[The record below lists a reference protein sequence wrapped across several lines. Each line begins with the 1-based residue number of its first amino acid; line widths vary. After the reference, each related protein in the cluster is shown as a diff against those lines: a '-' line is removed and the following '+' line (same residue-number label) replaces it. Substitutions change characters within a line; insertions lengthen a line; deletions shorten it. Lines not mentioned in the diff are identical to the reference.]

1 MKNVLLILLLFPFL
15 TLSQVQI
22 GQDIDGEAAKDYS
35 GYTMNLSSDGSIV
48 AISAIGAT
56 HNDSDGDYSG
66 HVRVFENQIGTWV
79 QVGQD
84 IDGEQAEDSSNQV
97 SLSSDG
103 TTVAIGAPGHDGL
116 LGTYSGH
123 VRVFKNQSG
132 TWVQVGQ
139 DIDGGSE
146 IEFFGRSVNLSSDGS
161 IVAIGAPSYYINGGF
176 IEHVRIYENQS
187 GTWVQV
193 GQDIDGEAGYDGFGR
208 SISLS
213 TDGTIVAIGAPEN
226 DGYEDGSGYVRIY
239 ENQSGTWVQVGQD
252 IEGEAEDDGFGR
264 SISLSTDGN
273 IIAIGA
279 PQNDENGVN
288 SGHVRVFENQ
298 SGTWVQVG
306 QDIEGEDANN
316 KSGSSV
322 SLSSDGSIVAIGAQY
337 NDGNAWTTGHVRVYG
352 NQSGTWVRIIPDIDG
367 EAGGDRSGYSVSLSS
382 DGSIVAIG
390 AFKNNGNGVDSGHVR
405 VYDLTNPLSI
415 EEFSM
420 SEFSI
425 FPNPTKDQFTIQLNT
440 SSILEKVTIY
450 NTLGQVVLT
459 SEEMI
464 LNTSKL
470 ASGSYVVE
478 ITTNKGKASKKL
490 IIE

>member
-193 GQDIDGEAGYDGFGR
+193 GQDI
-208 SISLS
+208 
-213 TDGTIVAIGAPEN
+213 
-226 DGYEDGSGYVRIY
+226 
-239 ENQSGTWVQVGQD
+239 
-252 IEGEAEDDGFGR
+252 EGEAEDDGFGR

-316 KSGSSV
+316 KSGS
-322 SLSSDGSIVAIGAQY
+322 
-337 NDGNAWTTGHVRVYG
+337 
-352 NQSGTWVRIIPDIDG
+352 
-367 EAGGDRSGYSVSLSS
+367 SVSLSS

>member
-213 TDGTIVAIGAPEN
+213 TDGTIVAIGAP
-226 DGYEDGSGYVRIY
+226 
-239 ENQSGTWVQVGQD
+239 
-252 IEGEAEDDGFGR
+252 
-264 SISLSTDGN
+264 
-273 IIAIGA
+273 
-279 PQNDENGVN
+279 QNDENGVN